1 MSAANLIISPQ
12 DSSNTEIEH
21 YNDKK
26 PLSPS
31 PPRDHKQLSN
41 NTIPSR
47 AKKLVDKFTTFSTRS
62 KGSDRQLTVETTI
75 CNAGRKEYQPEV
87 RSTKSTDTS
96 KVKKKKRPPVNIT
109 EGMSR
114 ADIFAAKVS
123 SAVDASEDT
132 DDEDFIYRDRGHSR
146 TSSAASLNGPN
157 PHSPF
162 TSPHMPQG
170 YNNYSISSHNSY
182 GFSRYGSLNRPQ
194 DYGYFQGNA
203 PPDPDDYI
211 PRNCKNFGLHKSG
224 TIRPALPDMWV
235 RVKGEYPN
243 YGATE
248 YFYPDSVETPYYGH
262 DSRRLPLFIK
272 RRPPYKDQRR
282 NSNSAPLWS
291 MFIACFLLATCF
303 FFYYVSTR
311 PLRDVNIIDI
321 TNVLTT
327 DKELMFDMNIQ
338 ARNFDLWDIEIVD
351 ADLDIF
357 AIPTNVGKPADLEG
371 TKNSTELSSSSI
383 IPNEYLGRVLYLDE
397 TLVFTGGTH
406 RKGIVSMASS
416 QVRLK
421 NPGGRSDKD
430 AQNRWSHI
438 FRHDFVL
445 IVRGFLKY
453 SLPFAENNSVR
464 VCYFREVDGT
474 TVPSDNSTTKQPLAL
489 DVMTVCNEEWN

>member
-12 DSSNTEIEH
+12 DSNTEIEH

-31 PPRDHKQLSN
+31 PPKQLPN

-96 KVKKKKRPPVNIT
+96 KVKKKKRPPINIT

-170 YNNYSISSHNSY
+170 YNNYSVSSHNSFGY
-182 GFSRYGSLNRPQ
+182 SRYGSLNRPQ

-203 PPDPDDYI
+203 PDTDDYI
-211 PRNCKNFGLHKSG
+211 PRNCKNFGLHKPG

-282 NSNSAPLWS
+282 
-291 MFIACFLLATCF
+291 
-303 FFYYVSTR
+303 
-311 PLRDVNIIDI
+311 IIDI
-321 TNVLTT
+321 TNVLAA
-327 DKELMFDMNIQ
+327 DKELMFDMDVQ

-357 AIPTNVGKPADLEG
+357 AIPTNPADLER
-371 TKNSTELSSSSI
+371 TKNSTELSPSSI

-397 TLVFTGGTH
+397 KLVFTGGTH
-406 RKGIVSMASS
+406 RKGIVSTASS

-430 AQNRWSHI
+430 AQNRWSQM

-453 SLPFAENNSVR
+453 SLPFAEDNSVR

-474 TVPSDNSTTKQPLAL
+474 AAPSDNSTTKQPLAL